1 MDVNKAFRFVLNDKQ
16 WISKLLI
23 GAVMSVLSFLIVPAL
38 ILQGY
43 LVKLVRQVM
52 GGDDDRLPEWM
63 DWGNLLRDGFFV
75 TVGQLIWALPM
86 ILLLTIVGAVT
97 GGLGSVLI
105 PVAIWSR
112 RQPRAP
118 GC

>member
-86 ILLLTIVGAVT
+86 ILLLTIVGAVVT
-97 GGLGSVLI
+97 VHVNRKENQGDMAVG
-105 PVAIWSR
+105 
-112 RQPRAP
+112 
-118 GC
+118 